1 MSRGRVCSICASRE
15 KPSID
20 GQLLA
25 GVRLKDIATSMGLSA
40 YSLSRHRRNCLT
52 APLARNNDD
61 SQEIARWLLRAEE
74 IYQASTINGDV
85 RGMVASLTA
94 ALRSLE
100 VRAKA
105 KERERE
111 QVSRDLP
118 DVNGWTGE
126 EAARFR
132 AWMDVQIAEAAA
144 TPYASLDAKM
154 LDLSIKLEERS
165 DGHELM
171 NLFQEVAQNPE
182 FLTAARELCAT
193 RKASPVI

>member
-1 MSRGRVCSICASRE
+1 MTRGRVCSICTSSERS
-15 KPSID
+15 SID

-25 GVRLKDIATSMGLSA
+25 GLRLKDVAASMGLSA

-52 APLARNNDD
+52 APFARNNDD

-182 FLTAARELCAT
+182 LLTAARELCAT